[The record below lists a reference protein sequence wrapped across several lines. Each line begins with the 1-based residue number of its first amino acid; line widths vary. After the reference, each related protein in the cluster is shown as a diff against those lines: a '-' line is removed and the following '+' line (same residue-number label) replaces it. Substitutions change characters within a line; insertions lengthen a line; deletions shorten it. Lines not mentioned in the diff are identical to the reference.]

1 MSFME
6 MLGPTAVPSL
16 ICLII
21 GFVLLVIEMFLPG
34 IGLAGISGLAALV
47 AVAVMQ
53 FGWGNPRVAF
63 YIIAITLLVIILGI
77 IWIVRSLQKGKL
89 SKSFLVLNAQ
99 SDGASVPEIASAKKD
114 LLGKSGITITP
125 LRPSGIAEIDGTRV
139 DVLASGSFI
148 ERGKTIVV
156 VKAEGMH
163 ILVREEAAPEQ

>member
-99 SDGASVPEIASAKKD
+99 SDGASVPEVASAKKD
-114 LLGKSGITITP
+114 LLGKSGVTITP
-125 LRPSGIAEIDGTRV
+125 LRPSGIAEIDGNRV
-139 DVLASGSFI
+139 DVLASGAFI
-148 ERGKTIVV
+148 ERGKPIVV

-163 ILVREEAAPEQ
+163 ILVREEAAPEH